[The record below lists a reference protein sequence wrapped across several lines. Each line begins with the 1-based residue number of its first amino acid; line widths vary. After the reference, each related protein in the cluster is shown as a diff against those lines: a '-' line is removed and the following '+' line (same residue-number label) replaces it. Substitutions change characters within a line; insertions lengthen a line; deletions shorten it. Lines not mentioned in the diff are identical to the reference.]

1 MALPDAA
8 TTTGESTPPDLGIA
22 ARHAAFLLPAE
33 RRSVGEARH
42 RVVEQLGT
50 WGIRGEGC
58 DTAALVVSELFAN
71 AVIHTSSR
79 TIAFNLGAT
88 PEQLLIQ
95 VADDGS
101 GPSTPMPQRADSDAE
116 FGRGLLLIQSMTE
129 RWGVGPVEDG
139 AADRIVWATVRLN
152 CT

>member
-8 TTTGESTPPDLGIA
+8 TTTGDTTPPDLGTA

-33 RRSVGEARH
+33 RRSVSEARH
-42 RVVEQLGT
+42 RVLQQLRA
-50 WGIRGEGC
+50 WGILAEGC

-95 VADDGS
+95 VVDDGS
-101 GPSTPMPQRADSDAE
+101 GPSTPRSQRADTDAE
-116 FGRGLLLIQSMTE
+116 FGRGLLLVQSMTE

-139 AADRIVWATVRLN
+139 AGRIVWATVRLN
-152 CT
+152 